1 VVDDEERVKE
11 LLEGILREL
20 KEIRDM
26 LTSIDSSTSW
36 LDSVADIAEEARK
49 TNKLLGRLVDLQTE
63 E

>member
-1 VVDDEERVKE
+1 MDDEERVKE